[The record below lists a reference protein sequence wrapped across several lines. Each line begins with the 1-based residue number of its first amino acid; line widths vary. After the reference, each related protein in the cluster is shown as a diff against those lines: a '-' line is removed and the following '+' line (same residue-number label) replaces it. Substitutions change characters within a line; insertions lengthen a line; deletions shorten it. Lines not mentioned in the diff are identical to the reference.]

1 MFRRTLI
8 GLIALSSFISMGAQS
23 HEGHDHEEEL
33 TEKQVS
39 QLAAKTLPAVIQSK
53 KLAASWSKAP
63 QERVTVEQSDGKTVW
78 VVSYKNPGGNVDQ
91 GSPLHLFFDDLGNF
105 VDANQT
111 GKVPA
116 K

>member
-39 QLAAKTLPAVIQSK
+39 QIAAKALPAVIQSK
-53 KLAASWSKAP
+53 KLAPSWSKAQ
-63 QERVTVEQSDGKTVW
+63 QEDVTVEQAGGKMLW
-78 VVSYKNPGGNVDQ
+78 VVSYKNPGGNVDN
-91 GSPLHLFFDDLGNF
+91 GNPLHLFFDDLGNF
-105 VDANQT
+105 VDANLT

>member
-1 MFRRTLI
+1 MFRRTFIVLM
-8 GLIALSSFISMGAQS
+8 AFSSFISVGAWS

-53 KLAASWSKAP
+53 KLAASWSKAQ
-63 QERVTVEQSDGKTVW
+63 QERVTVEQADGKILW
-78 VVSYKNPGGNVDQ
+78 VVSYKNPAGNVEKDSQ
-91 GSPLHLFFDDLGNF
+91 LHLFFDDLGNF
-105 VDANQT
+105 VDANHT
-111 GKVPA
+111 GKMPA